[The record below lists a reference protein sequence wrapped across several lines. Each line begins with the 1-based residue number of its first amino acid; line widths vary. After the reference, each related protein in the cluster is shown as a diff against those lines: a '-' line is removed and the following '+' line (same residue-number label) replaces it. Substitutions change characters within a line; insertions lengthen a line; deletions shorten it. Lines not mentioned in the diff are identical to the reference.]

1 MRKYLLELAKDVDNS
16 KLCGKEEES
25 TRQEIE
31 QLKITIDTLVRAQI
45 FETKECLFQAKCVHV
60 RPIRD
65 EQLEEVGCT
74 SLASPHAYDDGY
86 VI

>member
-1 MRKYLLELAKDVDNS
+1 MRKYLLELAKDGDNS
-16 KLCGKEEES
+16 KLCGKEEDS

-31 QLKITIDTLVRAQI
+31 QLKITIDTIVRAQI
-45 FETKECLFQAKCVHV
+45 FETKEILFQAKCVHV
-60 RPIRD
+60 RSIRD
-65 EQLEEVGCT
+65 EQPDGIGCT